1 LANDYQ
7 IDSCDHYS
15 VRLDSEAVSAGV
27 GLSVAAVMVV
37 VGMVATQSEAENAE
51 TAVRMG
57 VDYLHLNLR

>member
-1 LANDYQ
+1 MIVKLILVTIIQ
-7 IDSCDHYS
+7 FVWI
-15 VRLDSEAVSAGV
+15 EAVSAGV
-27 GLSVAAVMVV
+27 GLSVTAVMVV